1 MNMQKIAGFV
11 ASAVALFAIST
22 GVQALSLTPS
32 SPGVTSAYVFPASN
46 CEPGCIYTQY
56 GLANDGSL
64 NLLYKA
70 DVGDFDRP
78 ATTEDGSFAGS
89 YNTVFA
95 NTSLDPEDATIS
107 FTGGSAI
114 TCGVCYL
121 VIKDGNTNPNYY
133 FFDLTAA
140 GWNGTDAIILTDFWI
155 GRGAISHVSIWGSS
169 ERSVPEPGTLGLL
182 GLGLA
187 GMAAGMRRRR
197 KLH

>member
-1 MNMQKIAGFV
+1 MRLQKIAAFA
-11 ASAVALFAIST
+11 ASAIALFALST
-22 GVQALSLTPS
+22 AAEALTLTPT
-32 SPGVTSAYVFPASN
+32 SPGVIGVYVSPPRN
-46 CEPGCIYTQY
+46 CEPGCVYGAF

-64 NLLYKA
+64 QLLYKA
-70 DVGDFDRP
+70 DVGNDDAP
-78 ATTEDGSFAGS
+78 ATIESGSFAGS
-89 YNTVFA
+89 YSTVFA

-114 TCGVCYL
+114 SCGVCYL
-121 VIKDGNTNPNYY
+121 VIKDGRQNPNYY

-140 GWNGTDAIILTDFWI
+140 GWNGIDSIILTDFWPSN
-155 GRGAISHVSIWGSS
+155 GAISHVAIWGVS

>member
-1 MNMQKIAGFV
+1 MKIQKIAGFA
-11 ASAVALFAIST
+11 ASVVALFALST
-22 GVQALSLTPS
+22 AAQALSLTPA
-32 SPGVTSAYVFPASN
+32 SPGVIGRNLGPSN
-46 CEPGCIYTQY
+46 CEPGCVYTTF
-56 GLANDGSL
+56 GLTNDGSL

-78 ATTEDGSFAGS
+78 ATIESGSFAGS

-95 NTSLDPEDATIS
+95 NSAFDPEDATIT
-107 FTGGSAI
+107 FTGGAAI
-114 TCGVCYL
+114 SCGVCYL
-121 VIKDGNTNPNYY
+121 VIKDGNQQPSYY

-140 GWNGTDAIILTDFWI
+140 GWNGTDAIMLTDFWV
-155 GRGAISHVSIWGSS
+155 GRGAISHVAIWGSS